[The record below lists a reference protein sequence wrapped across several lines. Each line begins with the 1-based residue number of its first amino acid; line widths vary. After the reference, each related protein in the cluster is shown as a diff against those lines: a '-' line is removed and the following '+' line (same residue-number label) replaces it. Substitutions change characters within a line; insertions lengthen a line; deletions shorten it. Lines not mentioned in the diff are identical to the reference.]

1 VMDPGA
7 EQLARL
13 ARFDELLAGDP
24 DSVPLDRAALAMAA
38 VLRSRSTDGAL
49 DELDRLAAACTDHT
63 LGGLR
68 HCLYDEL
75 GFAGDQRHYDDP
87 RNSLLDV
94 VLERRQG
101 LPILLAAVV
110 LEVGRRV
117 GVPCVGIGMPMHFL
131 VRAAGDEDAFVDPF
145 SGEALDRIGAR
156 RRFETL
162 ADGRLPWDERH
173 LAPTP
178 PRLIVLRMLT
188 NVRASYQRRGDRL
201 GLALVARMR
210 AAIPE
215 LGAEAAAEAVRLGA
229 LFN

>member
-1 VMDPGA
+1 M
-7 EQLARL
+7 
-13 ARFDELLAGDP
+13 
-24 DSVPLDRAALAMAA
+24 
-38 VLRSRSTDGAL
+38 
-49 DELDRLAAACTDHT
+49 AAACTDHT
-63 LGGLR
+63 LDGLR

-75 GFAGDQRHYDDP
+75 GFSGDRRQYDDP

-110 LEVGRRV
+110 IEVGRRV

-131 VRAAGDEDAFVDPF
+131 VRAADDEDAFVDPF

-178 PRLIVLRMLT
+178 SRLIVLRMLT
-188 NVRASYQRRGDRL
+188 NVRASYERRGDRL

-215 LGAEAAAEAVRLGA
+215 LGAGAAAEAVRLGA